1 MAPESPSA
9 DSGFD
14 ISSVNRNDLGV
25 MVAGVVAFIASFL
38 PYWGIS
44 VKSSVPGF
52 SGSTSITA
60 WHSYATVGL
69 LLIFAAAIII
79 AVKTF
84 ASMPELPVGLHVIA
98 AALAAIGTLLVII
111 RAFTINSIDLPGI
124 SAGVKWGAYV
134 LFIAGIA
141 ETVFAL
147 LGMRE
152 SGEKVAWQSS
162 GPAAPAG
169 PPPPAPPTA

>member
-1 MAPESPSA
+1 MAGVQ
-9 DSGFD
+9 D
-14 ISSVNRNDLGV
+14 VNRNDLGA
-25 MVAGVVAFIASFL
+25 MVAGAVAFIASFF
-38 PYWGIS
+38 PYWGVS

-52 SGSTSITA
+52 SASNSITA

-69 LLIFAAAIII
+69 LLIFAGAIVI
-79 AVKTF
+79 AVKAF
-84 ASMPELPVGLHVIA
+84 AGDSVPTMPVGVHV
-98 AALAAIGTLLVII
+98 LAAGLAGLGTILVII
-111 RAFTINSIDLPGI
+111 RAFTINNVDLPGI
-124 SAGVKWGAYV
+124 SSGVKWGAYV

-141 ETVFAL
+141 ETVFCV

-169 PPPPAPPTA
+169 PPPPSAPPTA